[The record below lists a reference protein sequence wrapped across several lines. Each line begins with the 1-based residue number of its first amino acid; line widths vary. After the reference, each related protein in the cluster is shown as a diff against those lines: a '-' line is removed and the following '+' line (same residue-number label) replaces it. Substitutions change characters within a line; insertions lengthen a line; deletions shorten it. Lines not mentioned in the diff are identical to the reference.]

1 MGMKE
6 RMFTGELYYPNEES
20 IFDEQLKKLDLLYEF
35 NSTQRAPRSRRK
47 GRN

>member
-20 IFDEQLKKLDLLYEF
+20 IFDEQLKSSTCSM
-35 NSTQRAPRSRRK
+35 NSTPRALRSRRK